1 LLKAQYV
8 VVPNSLPSYP
18 SGGVLQDTNKFPVV
32 GEWLTDKELDV
43 VTVVFDAFTQN
54 QEIAQDFRR
63 LPVQFTLEQGT
74 VVSIYQR
81 IRPTSLDTAVRTL
94 NTIVQRT
101 GERPGGQ
108 VDWLVV
114 NPHSNYSVVKKNL
127 NNTYKLVSRPS
138 DRLLKSVSE
147 ELGQLQRDRTQG
159 KGTSFLNL
167 GPVPENAQVTGAVIS
182 LSEPCIS
189 SSLRLSTLNKDGE
202 ILSTSESKY
211 VYNDS
216 RRFALS
222 ISGKNSTYLLL
233 DILSYDKKNLS
244 DFCKMEINSV
254 RLSNQKQ

>member
-1 LLKAQYV
+1 V

-114 NPHSNYSVVKKNL
+114 NPYSNYSVVKKNL

-138 DRLLKSVSE
+138 DRLLKADSK
-147 ELGQLQRDRTQG
+147 ELGQSQRDRTQG
-159 KGTSFLNL
+159 KETSFLYL
-167 GPVPENAQVTGAVIS
+167 GSLPENAKVTGAIIS
-182 LSEPCIS
+182 LSQPCVS

-202 ILSTSESKY
+202 IFSSLEAKY
-211 VYNDS
+211 VPNDS

-233 DILSYDKKNLS
+233 DILSYDRNNLS
-244 DFCKMEINSV
+244 NFCKMEINSV
-254 RLSNQKQ
+254 TVSNQKQ